1 MSVKRILIKILPLL
15 FIASIVIFVY
25 SIFNGIPFG
34 NYIAKSKIKNYV
46 KQVYVITEVST
57 PKYNFLN
64 GTYSANI
71 QKNSNFE
78 ITYNLKNNTLYD
90 VRVANEYQKQLDK
103 EYYELQKS
111 YRGNIKL
118 PFSVYVYNVILA
130 NGKYSRDFYKLTCF
144 QKMNFSIVNR
154 QKISPAD
161 SIKIPAIVTKT
172 VLEKLG
178 NRFNITSLQ
187 VGYIDLNGYL
197 EIIVDGK
204 DVLTVKQMQKH
215 TSKLDKI
222 GEKDKE
228 LIRKLNK

>member
-1 MSVKRILIKILPLL
+1 M
-15 FIASIVIFVY
+15 IFLY
-25 SIFNGIPFG
+25 SIFNGIPFR
-34 NYIAKSKIKNYV
+34 NYIAKSKIENYV

-57 PKYNFLN
+57 QKYNFLN
-64 GTYSANI
+64 GTYHATI

-111 YRGNIKL
+111 YRGDIKL

-161 SIKIPAIVTKT
+161 SIKIPDIVTVF
-172 VLEKLG
+172 VLKLMLLC
-178 NRFNITSLQ
+178 NIP
-187 VGYIDLNGYL
+187 
-197 EIIVDGK
+197 
-204 DVLTVKQMQKH
+204 
-215 TSKLDKI
+215 
-222 GEKDKE
+222 
-228 LIRKLNK
+228 LIP